1 MNHLAH
7 VFLAPDSAEA
17 RVGSVMGDFTRGVD
31 LSALPADVRLGV
43 HHHRRVDGFT
53 DRHPEVLASKAL
65 FSPQRRRFA
74 GVALDVLYDHFL
86 LRHWSR
92 YARAGSGPFIR
103 QVYGEFRCHRDVMPD
118 RMRRVTD
125 RMASHDW
132 FNAYRDLDNI
142 GQALD
147 RIAERVRFTNQ
158 FAGMIDEIQAHE
170 DELEARFLRFF
181 DHLHHVSEEFECD

>member
-7 VFLAPDSAEA
+7 VFLAPDSAQA
-17 RVGSVMGDFTRGVD
+17 RVGSVMGDFTRDVD
-31 LSALPADVRLGV
+31 LSALPRDVRLGV
-43 HHHRRVDGFT
+43 YHHRRVDGFT

-65 FSPQRRRFA
+65 FSAQRRRFA

-86 LRHWSR
+86 LRHWGR
-92 YARAGSGPFIR
+92 YTCAGSAPFIQ
-103 QVYGEFRCHRDVMPD
+103 QVYSEFRRHQELMPE
-118 RMRRVTD
+118 RMQRVTE

-147 RIAERVRFTNQ
+147 RIAERVRFANRFT
-158 FAGMIDEIQAHE
+158 GMIEEIQTHE
-170 DELEARFLRFF
+170 DELETRFLRFF
-181 DHLHHVSEEFECD
+181 DQLSHVSEEFECD